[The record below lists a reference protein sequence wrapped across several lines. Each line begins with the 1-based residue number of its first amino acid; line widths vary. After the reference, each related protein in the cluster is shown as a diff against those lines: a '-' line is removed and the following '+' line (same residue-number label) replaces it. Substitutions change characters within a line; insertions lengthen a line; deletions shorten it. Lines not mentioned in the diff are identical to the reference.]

1 MFYSFWR
8 EVSNYIFSFIP
19 LLICGVLILNAFS
32 NNGGVPE
39 LWLLNDRI
47 EILEQKIATFKSE
60 ADYLEHKVA
69 LISGPQID
77 ADLLEELAHKLL
89 GFVHSNNLVIP
100 LYK

>member
-32 NNGGVPE
+32 NNGGAPE
-39 LWLLNDRI
+39 LWLLNDKI
-47 EILEQKIATFKSE
+47 EILEQKLSTIKSE
-60 ADYLEHKVA
+60 ADYLEYKVG

-77 ADLLEELAHKLL
+77 ADLLEELAYQLL
-89 GFVHSNNLVIP
+89 GFVHNNNLVIP
-100 LYK
+100 IDK